1 MRRRRLTAVL
11 LASAFALPAAAP
23 AALADPDFGPGNS
36 SKGPN
41 DGGAKCH
48 PPGQTV
54 KWRGVQPVH
63 SRRGGTDAPNLAPR
77 LSTFPPVGGSPRS
90 RTQLGST
97 VSEGRVTPYSPV
109 PRWGPEG
116 KRGLALPRGG

>member
-1 MRRRRLTAVL
+1 MMEVDMRKRLAI
-11 LASAFALPAAAP
+11 AFATLGVLGALAP

-54 KWRGVQPVH
+54 TEPGCK
-63 SRRGGTDAPNLAPR
+63 
-77 LSTFPPVGGSPRS
+77 
-90 RTQLGST
+90 
-97 VSEGRVTPYSPV
+97 
-109 PRWGPEG
+109 
-116 KRGLALPRGG
+116 